1 MILLLQARLPY
12 CREGNDTSK
21 QIDRREFMR
30 VVATLEA
37 ALTTGCCAVLAKSTA
52 RRTLMKITCFI
63 RYQIDPFQRD
73 AFKQYA
79 ENWGRIIPRCG
90 GHLVGYFLPHEGTND
105 IAWGLIAFDSLASYE
120 RYKARLKSD
129 PEARENFAM
138 AQAKR
143 LILREE
149 RNFVE
154 IVGETFGVASTLHEG
169 A

>member
-1 MILLLQARLPY
+1 MAPTAASTL
-12 CREGNDTSK
+12 
-21 QIDRREFMR
+21 QIDRRDFMR
-30 VVATLEA
+30 VVATIGA
-37 ALTTGCCAVLAKSTA
+37 ALTMGADVVSAESTA
-52 RRTLMKITCFI
+52 RRTSVKITCFI

-90 GHLVGYFLPHEGTND
+90 GHLIGYFLPHEGTND
-105 IAWGLIAFDSLASYE
+105 VGWGLIAFDSLASYE

-154 IVGETFGVASTLHEG
+154 IVDGTFGVVSTLHEG

>member
-1 MILLLQARLPY
+1 VKHSGSRGL
-12 CREGNDTSK
+12 S
-21 QIDRREFMR
+21 DRRRNSGNRHDKLLIYTHSLMIIEVSLFDKCY
-30 VVATLEA
+30 
-37 ALTTGCCAVLAKSTA
+37 TGE
-52 RRTLMKITCFI
+52 MKITCII

-73 AFKQYA
+73 GFKKYA

-105 IAWGLIAFDSLASYE
+105 VAWGLIAFDSLAGYE
-120 RYKARLKSD
+120 AYRARLKTD
-129 PEARENFAM
+129 PEARENFDM

-154 IVGETFGVASTLHEG
+154 VVDGTFALPSILGERN
-169 A
+169 